1 MAYHYRHTPGDHRLI
16 VTLHGTGGNE
26 SQFHGFVEQV
36 VPGASILS
44 PRGDVSEHG
53 AARFFRRR
61 AEGVYD
67 MDDLWMRVDQ
77 MADFVRDQ
85 RVENVTRRCIGIGY
99 SNGANI
105 LMATALKHPHV
116 FDALI
121 LMHPLIPWT
130 PDPSPDLAGK
140 PVFISAGQRDPICP
154 MPSTEALLSYL
165 GDQGAEVTTHISY
178 GGHEI
183 RDDELMAVQT
193 YLREQADVD

>member
-1 MAYHYRHTPGDHRLI
+1 MTYHYRHTPGDHRLI

-26 SQFHGFVEQV
+26 NQFHGYVEQV
-36 VPGASILS
+36 VSGASILS

-77 MADFVRDQ
+77 MADFVRVQ

-105 LMATALKHPHV
+105 LMATAPRTCSDPRTSPASYRPNPPAPNAHR
-116 FDALI
+116 DA
-121 LMHPLIPWT
+121 T
-130 PDPSPDLAGK
+130 
-140 PVFISAGQRDPICP
+140 
-154 MPSTEALLSYL
+154 
-165 GDQGAEVTTHISY
+165 
-178 GGHEI
+178 
-183 RDDELMAVQT
+183 
-193 YLREQADVD
+193 